1 MRGEAHT
8 RPHQHPH
15 EQLSGAARTDRVAR
29 SRAVTARWRG
39 SCLGPPEGG
48 RGPADSGGGERVSGR
63 EQWPAEGTAAA
74 SAVAAGGDEGGAGIL
89 AALAVPAFRRLWL
102 AELLAQTAQNAIWFG
117 ALIATER
124 ATRSTTLTGVTVVS
138 AALPVALFGVL
149 AGALVDRWER
159 KRVLVWT
166 SLLRVVLAAAY
177 LGYGWSIGILFVA
190 NFLINVVAQFF
201 SPALL
206 ATLPALLP
214 RRLLTAAIGLLNVT
228 LNVAQLAGM
237 VLLGPILSKVFGP
250 GAVFLA
256 ATGLYL
262 VATAL
267 VVALPPG
274 RAPDAAAQRPGGGR
288 GALAAVRADLAAGAA
303 FVRAD
308 RPSRRALTYL
318 ALTWTV
324 LFALITL
331 APRYAA
337 SRQGLRIEADDAV
350 FVLAPAGVG
359 MALAAALLDRLV
371 RRYGRWRLVGRS
383 LVPLACCLAALA
395 AVAPVADWWVRRGI
409 VTGAARLTLH
419 QPLLVPRVLAVM
431 AVALGI
437 GWWVGLIT
445 VSSEAVLLERA
456 PDALRGRVFALQLT
470 CTNLAA
476 VVPVLVVGALADRVG
491 ITAVIAVAAAAVLL
505 AWLLGDAPFAP
516 SPIGDD

>member
-1 MRGEAHT
+1 
-8 RPHQHPH
+8 
-15 EQLSGAARTDRVAR
+15 V
-29 SRAVTARWRG
+29 AVTARWRG

-48 RGPADSGGGERVSGR
+48 RGRADGGGGERMSGW
-63 EQWPAEGTAAA
+63 EQSRSEGAAVPRAAA
-74 SAVAAGGDEGGAGIL
+74 VEGDAGGTGL
-89 AALAVPAFRRLWL
+89 RAALAVPAFRRLWL
-102 AELLAQTAQNAIWFG
+102 AELLAQTAQNAIWFA

-124 ATRSTTLTGVTVVS
+124 ATHSTTLTGVTVAS
-138 AALPVALFGVL
+138 AALPVALFGML
-149 AGALVDRWER
+149 AGVLVDRWER
-159 KRVLVWT
+159 KGVLVWT
-166 SLLRVVLAAAY
+166 SLVRVVLAVAY
-177 LGYGWSIGILFVA
+177 LGYGWSIDILFAA
-190 NFLINVVAQFF
+190 NFAINVVAQFF

-214 RRLLTAAIGLLNVT
+214 RRLLTAATGLLNVT

-237 VLLGPILSKVFGP
+237 VLLGPILSRVSGP
-250 GAVFLA
+250 ESVFLA
-256 ATGLYL
+256 AAGLYL
-262 VATAL
+262 VAAAL
-267 VVALPPG
+267 VVALPPD
-274 RAPDAAAQRPGGGR
+274 RADDAPGQRPVGGR
-288 GALAAVRADLAAGAA
+288 GALAAVRADLAAGGA

-308 RPSRRALTYL
+308 RPARRALAYL

-337 SRQGLRIEADDAV
+337 SRQGLRIEAADAV

-359 MALAAALLDRLV
+359 LALAAALLDRLV

-383 LVPLACCLAALA
+383 FVPLACCLAALA
-395 AVAPVADWWVRRGI
+395 AVAPVANWWSRRGI
-409 VTGAARLTLH
+409 ATGAARMIMH

-431 AVALGI
+431 AIALGI

-445 VSSEAVLLERA
+445 VSAEAVLLERA

-476 VVPVLVVGALADRVG
+476 VVPVLAVGALADRIG
-491 ITAVIAVAAAAVLL
+491 INAMIALAGAVVLL

-516 SPIGDD
+516 SPLRDD